1 MPYVL
6 VCGQTGVGVTVAKTR
21 KAAEDR
27 LLIEAESR
35 GWGEHLGDDP
45 LADVLVT
52 KVLKRNFF
60 DCLGEAAQRIYN
72 RGLGVVW
79 PLHEQVMDLGPE
91 AKREYEAMIQ
101 EAIDKGQLKTGSG
114 DSPL

>member
-1 MPYVL
+1 MPFVT
-6 VCGQTGVGVTVAKTR
+6 VCGTTGVGLTVAKTR
-21 KAAEDR
+21 RAAEDR
-27 LLIEAESR
+27 LLIESESR

-52 KVLKRNFF
+52 KVLKRDFF
-60 DCLGEAAQRIYN
+60 EYLGEAAQRIYN

-91 AKREYEAMIQ
+91 AKREYQAMIQ
-101 EAIDKGQLKTGSG
+101 EAIDSGQLKTGPG
-114 DSPL
+114 K